1 MSDETEA
8 LAGRFPQH
16 ASSIRR
22 LRTRDPTFGSI
33 CDDYG
38 EARRALQHWQA
49 AGEAAPER
57 VAEYRQM
64 LADLEVEALAMVR
77 AFEDPRRA
85 T

>member
-1 MSDETEA
+1 MSDEIEA
-8 LAGRFPQH
+8 LTCRFPQH
-16 ASSIRR
+16 ASIIRR
-22 LRTRDPTFGSI
+22 LQTRDPTFRSI

-57 VAEYRQM
+57 VADYRRI
-64 LADLEVEALAMVR
+64 LAELEVEALAMVR
-77 AFEDPRRA
+77 AFEDLQRA